1 MHLDQG
7 ENVLLTISL
16 VTLFSLALL
25 LGSGVWIAFALLG
38 TGWIALSLF
47 APLGPGPILAS
58 DFWGASYGWDLT
70 ALPMF
75 VWMGEI
81 LFRSGLANN
90 MFQALAPWLGR
101 IPGRLLHS
109 NIIGS
114 GLFAAV
120 CGSSAATCATVGKMT
135 LPELESRGYDEKLA
149 IGTLASAS
157 TLGLLIPPSI
167 MMIVYGVVTE
177 QSISR
182 LFIAGVGP
190 GILLLGL
197 FMAYVMGWSLLVGN
211 RLGRC
216 GQNEARIP
224 LGEKLRGSLQLLPL
238 LALIG
243 GILGSIYGGL
253 ASPTEAAASGVVLS
267 MIIARA
273 NGHFDGTIFRD
284 SLFAAVR
291 TSCMIAFIIAGASF
305 LSSAMSFTQ
314 LPMNLA
320 ESIGAMGLSPA
331 MLLVVLTLF
340 LLVLGC
346 FLDGISLILLV
357 TSIIMPVIE
366 SAGFDLIWFGIY
378 LVIVVEMSQITPP
391 VGFNLFVIQGL
402 TGKDIMSITRATIP
416 FFLLMIVAIVL
427 MSMFPGIATYLPQ
440 AMNS

>member
-1 MHLDQG
+1 M
-7 ENVLLTISL
+7 LTLSL
-16 VTLFSLALL
+16 ATLFTLALL
-25 LGSGVWIAFALLG
+25 LGGGVWIAFALLG
-38 TGWIALSLF
+38 TGWLALTGFSSF
-47 APLGPGPILAS
+47 EVGPILAS

-81 LFRSGLANN
+81 LFRSGLADN
-90 MFQALAPWLGR
+90 MFRALSPWLNR
-101 IPGRLLHS
+101 LPGRLLHA

-135 LPELESRGYDEKLA
+135 LPELERRGYSETLA
-149 IGTLASAS
+149 LGTLASAS

-182 LFIAGVGP
+182 LFMAGIGP
-190 GILLLGL
+190 GLLLLAL
-197 FMAYVMGWSLLVGN
+197 FMLYLVVWSLSA
-211 RLGRC
+211 GRR
-216 GQNEARIP
+216 GGAGHAEPSMP
-224 LGEKLRGSLQLLPL
+224 LGEKLRNSWRLLPL

-243 GILGSIYGGL
+243 GILGSIYGGV
-253 ASPTEAAASGVVLS
+253 ASPTEAAAVGVVLS
-267 MIIARA
+267 MLIARL
-273 NGHFDGTIFRD
+273 NGHFDRHIFLE
-284 SLFAAVR
+284 SMFAGLR

-314 LPMNLA
+314 LPTQLA
-320 ESIGAMGLSPA
+320 TAIADMGLSPNL
-331 MLLVVLTLF
+331 LLVVLTLF

-357 TSIIMPVIE
+357 TAIIMPLINA
-366 SAGFDLIWFGIY
+366 AGIDPIWFGIY
-378 LVIVVEMSQITPP
+378 LVIVVEISQITPP

-402 TGKDIMSITRATIP
+402 TGKNIFTIAKATLP
-416 FFLLMIVAIVL
+416 FFLLMLLAILLLRLFPEIVL
-427 MSMFPGIATYLPQ
+427 YLPQ
-440 AMNS
+440 AMNR

>member
-1 MHLDQG
+1 M
-7 ENVLLTISL
+7 LTISL
-16 VTLFSLALL
+16 VTLLALAVL
-25 LGSGVWIAFALLG
+25 LGSGVWIAYALLG
-38 TGWIALSLF
+38 TGFIVLTLF
-47 APLGPGPILAS
+47 FPLEPGPILAS

-90 MFQALAPWLGR
+90 MFQALSPWLGR

-135 LPELESRGYDEKLA
+135 LPELEKRGYDDNLA

-190 GILLLGL
+190 GLMLLGL
-197 FMAYVMGWSLLVGN
+197 FMTYVIGWSLLVGN
-211 RLGRC
+211 RRGAVGKRDSDM
-216 GQNEARIP
+216 P
-224 LGEKLRGSLQLLPL
+224 LRQKLSGSLQLLPL

-267 MIIARA
+267 MLIARA
-273 NGHFDGTIFRD
+273 NGHFNAAIFKD
-284 SLFAAVR
+284 ALFAAVR

-314 LPMNLA
+314 LPMDLA
-320 ESIGAMGLSPA
+320 EKIGAMGLSPA
-331 MLLVVLTLF
+331 WLLVVLTLF

-366 SAGFDLIWFGIY
+366 TAGFDLIWFGIY

-402 TGKDIMSITRATIP
+402 TGRDIMSITRATLP

-427 MSMFPGIATYLPQ
+427 MSLFPGIATYLPQ
-440 AMNS
+440 AMSG

>member
-1 MHLDQG
+1 
-7 ENVLLTISL
+7 LLTLSL
-16 VTLFSLALL
+16 ATLFTLAIL
-25 LGSGVWIAFALLG
+25 LGGGVWIAFALLG
-38 TGWIALSLF
+38 TGWIALTGFSSF
-47 APLGPGPILAS
+47 EVGPILAS

-81 LFRSGLANN
+81 LFRSGLADN
-90 MFQALAPWLGR
+90 MFRALSPWLNR

-135 LPELESRGYDEKLA
+135 LPELERRGYSETLA

-182 LFIAGVGP
+182 LFMAGIGP
-190 GILLLGL
+190 GLLLLAL
-197 FMAYVMGWSLLVGN
+197 FMIYLVVWSLTAGKNGGAGHAEAPMPFFAKVRN
-211 RLGRC
+211 SWRL
-216 GQNEARIP
+216 IP
-224 LGEKLRGSLQLLPL
+224 LLI
-238 LALIG
+238 LIG
-243 GILGSIYGGL
+243 GILGSIYGGV
-253 ASPTEAAASGVVLS
+253 ASPTEAAAVGVVLS
-267 MIIARA
+267 MVIARC
-273 NGHFDGTIFRD
+273 NGHFDKSIFLE
-284 SLFAAVR
+284 SMFAGLR

-314 LPMNLA
+314 LPTQLA
-320 ESIGAMGLSPA
+320 GAIADMGLSPNV
-331 MLLVVLTLF
+331 LLVMLTLF

-357 TSIIMPVIE
+357 TSIVMPLINA
-366 SAGFDLIWFGIY
+366 AGIDPIWFGIY
-378 LVIVVEMSQITPP
+378 LVIVVEISQITPP

-402 TGKDIMSITRATIP
+402 TGKNIFTIAKATLP
-416 FFLLMIVAIVL
+416 FFLLMLFAIVL
-427 MSMFPGIATYLPQ
+427 MRAFPDIVLYLPQ
-440 AMNS
+440 AMNG

>member
-1 MHLDQG
+1 MLM
-7 ENVLLTISL
+7 ISL
-16 VTLFSLALL
+16 ATLVALAVL
-25 LGSGVWIAFALLG
+25 LGSGVWIAYALLG
-38 TGWIALSLF
+38 TGWLVLTLF
-47 APLGPGPILAS
+47 FPLAPGPILAS

-90 MFQALAPWLGR
+90 MFRALSPWLGR
-101 IPGRLLHS
+101 LPGRLLHS

-135 LPELESRGYDEKLA
+135 LPELKSRGYDEKLA

-190 GILLLGL
+190 GLMLLGL
-197 FMAYVMGWSLLVGN
+197 FMAYVIGWSLLVGERN
-211 RLGRC
+211 GVAGRHE
-216 GQNEARIP
+216 GHIP
-224 LGEKLRGSLQLLPL
+224 LGAKLRGSLELLPL

-267 MIIARA
+267 MLIARA
-273 NGHFDGTIFRD
+273 NGHFDWPIFKD
-284 SLFAAVR
+284 ALFAAVR

-314 LPMNLA
+314 LPMDLA
-320 ESIGAMGLSPA
+320 EQIGAMGLSPA
-331 MLLVVLTLF
+331 ALLIVLTLF

-357 TSIIMPVIE
+357 TSIIMPVIQT
-366 SAGFDLIWFGIY
+366 AGFDLIWFGIY

-391 VGFNLFVIQGL
+391 VGFNLFVIQSL
-402 TGKDIMSITRATIP
+402 TGRDIMAITRATIP
-416 FFLLMIVAIVL
+416 FFLLMLVAIAL
-427 MSMFPGIATYLPQ
+427 MYAFPGIATWLPQ
-440 AMNS
+440 AMN

>member
-1 MHLDQG
+1 M
-7 ENVLLTISL
+7 LTISL
-16 VTLFSLALL
+16 VTLLALAVL
-25 LGSGVWIAFALLG
+25 LGSGVWIAYALLG
-38 TGWIALSLF
+38 TGFIVLTLF
-47 APLGPGPILAS
+47 FPLEPGPILAS

-90 MFQALAPWLGR
+90 MFQALSPWLGR

-135 LPELESRGYDEKLA
+135 LPELEKRGYDNDLA

-190 GILLLGL
+190 GLMLLGL
-197 FMAYVMGWSLLVGN
+197 FMTYVIGWSLLVGN
-211 RLGRC
+211 RRGAVGKRDSDM
-216 GQNEARIP
+216 P
-224 LGEKLRGSLQLLPL
+224 LHQKLSGSLQLLPL

-267 MIIARA
+267 MLIARA
-273 NGHFDGTIFRD
+273 NGHFNSTIFKD
-284 SLFAAVR
+284 ALFAAVR

-314 LPMNLA
+314 LPMDLA
-320 ESIGAMGLSPA
+320 EKIGAMGLSPA
-331 MLLVVLTLF
+331 WLLVVLTLF

-366 SAGFDLIWFGIY
+366 TAGFDLIWFGIY

-402 TGKDIMSITRATIP
+402 TGRDIMSITRATLP

-427 MSMFPGIATYLPQ
+427 MSLFPGIATYLPQ
-440 AMNS
+440 AMSG

>member
-1 MHLDQG
+1 ML
-7 ENVLLTISL
+7 VISI
-16 VTLFSLALL
+16 VTLVALAVL
-25 LGSGVWIAFALLG
+25 LGSGVWIAYALLG
-38 TGWIALSLF
+38 TGWLVLSLF
-47 APLGPGPILAS
+47 FPLAPGPILAS

-90 MFQALAPWLGR
+90 MFRALSPWLGR
-101 IPGRLLHS
+101 VPGRLLHS

-135 LPELESRGYDEKLA
+135 LPELKSRNYDEQLA

-190 GILLLGL
+190 GIMLLGL
-197 FMAYVMGWSLLVGN
+197 FMAYVIGWSVLVGE
-211 RLGRC
+211 RKGLAGRHE
-216 GQNEARIP
+216 GHTP
-224 LGEKLRGSLQLLPL
+224 LTTKLRGSLELLPL

-267 MIIARA
+267 MLIARF
-273 NGHFDGTIFRD
+273 NGHFSWHTFKEA
-284 SLFAAVR
+284 LFAAVR

-314 LPMNLA
+314 LPMDLA
-320 ESIGAMGLSPA
+320 EQIGALGLSPMA
-331 MLLVVLTLF
+331 LLVVLTLF

-366 SAGFDLIWFGIY
+366 VAGFDLIWFGIY

-391 VGFNLFVIQGL
+391 VGFNLFVIQSL
-402 TGKDIMSITRATIP
+402 TGRDIMYITRATIP
-416 FFLLMIVAIVL
+416 FFLLMLVAIAL
-427 MSMFPGIATYLPQ
+427 MYAFPGIATWLPQ
-440 AMNS
+440 AMN

>member
-1 MHLDQG
+1 M
-7 ENVLLTISL
+7 LTLGL
-16 VTLFSLALL
+16 VTIFMLALL
-25 LGSGVWIAFALLG
+25 LGGGVWIAFALLG
-38 TGWIALSLF
+38 TGWVALTFFGSF
-47 APLGPGPILAS
+47 DPGPILAS

-81 LFRSGLANN
+81 LFRSGLADN
-90 MFQALAPWLGR
+90 MFRALAPWLNR
-101 IPGRLLHS
+101 LPGRLLHS

-135 LPELESRGYDEKLA
+135 LPELERRGYDSNAA

-182 LFIAGVGP
+182 LFIAGILP
-190 GILLLGL
+190 GLLLLAL
-197 FMAYVMGWSLLVGN
+197 FMAYLIGWSLLVGN
-211 RLGRC
+211 RQGRA
-216 GQNEARIP
+216 GESAAHMSFAKKIRNSAQLIP
-224 LGEKLRGSLQLLPL
+224 LLL
-238 LALIG
+238 LIG
-243 GILGSIYGGL
+243 GILGSIYGGF
-253 ASPTEAAASGVVLS
+253 ASPTEAAAVGVVLS
-267 MIIARA
+267 MLIARG
-273 NGHFDGTIFRD
+273 NGHFNKAIFLD
-284 SLFAAVR
+284 SLFAALR
-291 TSCMIAFIIAGASF
+291 TACMIAFIIAGASF

-314 LPMNLA
+314 LPMQLA
-320 ESIGAMGLSPA
+320 NAIAEMGLSPT

-357 TSIIMPVIE
+357 TSIIMPLIDA
-366 SAGFDLIWFGIY
+366 AGIDLIWFGIY

-402 TGKDIMSITRATIP
+402 TGKDIITITRATLP
-416 FFLLMIVAIVL
+416 FFLLMILAIVL
-427 MSMFPGIATYLPQ
+427 LYLFPSIALYLPQ
-440 AMNS
+440 AMN